1 MVLAQNKHIDQWNR
15 RESPE
20 MSPQLCSKLIYDKG
34 GKYIQCR
41 KTFLMTSDVRKT
53 VQLYAKESNW
63 TTLSHLYKNKLKMD

>member
-1 MVLAQNKHIDQWNR
+1 MVLAQKQTHRSMKQNR
-15 RESPE
+15 EPRNEPTVIE
-20 MSPQLCSKLIYDKG
+20 PIYDKG

-41 KTFLMTSDVRKT
+41 KTFFMISDVRKT